1 MIDFMYIRRDKAQ
14 ATVENQ
20 EKYVIALLFYKCQ
33 NDSKKGDESMNI
45 GDNIKYLRTAAG
57 LTQEQLANSLGV
69 SFQAISKWETDET
82 VPDIYQ
88 SKKLAKLYH
97 LSLDELIEFDVD
109 LKEIEHIIKNTDEK
123 KEAKVDWT
131 NAWSRKYPVLAT
143 YQQVVNID
151 GYASVIRKMLE
162 QLKMDY
168 GYNGLDSMLVLKDI
182 LYHEWKDH
190 K

>member
-1 MIDFMYIRRDKAQ
+1 MNLGNHLMQ
-14 ATVENQ
+14 AR
-20 EKYVIALLFYKCQ
+20 
-33 NDSKKGDESMNI
+33 KK
-45 GDNIKYLRTAAG
+45 AG
-57 LTQEQLANSLGV
+57 LSQEAVAEKLGV
-69 SFQAISKWETDET
+69 SRQTISKWETDET

-97 LSLDELIEFDVD
+97 LSLDELIEFDVG

-131 NAWSRKYPVLAT
+131 NAWSKKYPVLAT

-151 GYASVIRKMLE
+151 GYASVTRKMLE

-168 GYNGLDSMLVLKDI
+168 GYNDLDSMLVLKDI

>member
-1 MIDFMYIRRDKAQ
+1 M
-14 ATVENQ
+14 
-20 EKYVIALLFYKCQ
+20 
-33 NDSKKGDESMNI
+33 
-45 GDNIKYLRTAAG
+45 
-57 LTQEQLANSLGV
+57 
-69 SFQAISKWETDET
+69 
-82 VPDIYQ
+82 PDIYQ

-97 LSLDELIEFDVD
+97 LSLDELFGFDVD

-131 NAWSRKYPVLAT
+131 NAWSKKYPVLAT

-162 QLKMDY
+162 QLEMDY
-168 GYNGLDSMLVLKDI
+168 GYNDLDSMLVLKDI